1 MKQLRVLYRPLAA
14 QLLWHH
20 KGGRSELE
28 YGLGSINAKL
38 QLLAS
43 FGPDASPENRGKD
56 FSDGDVHDYAKHLW
70 CSKGKTVFSFGA
82 NFFYWNLTNLK
93 Y

>member
-1 MKQLRVLYRPLAA
+1 LGVLYRPLAA

-43 FGPDASPENRGKD
+43 FGPDASPENRGKISVMGM
-56 FSDGDVHDYAKHLW
+56 FMITPNTFCAILVNK
-70 CSKGKTVFSFGA
+70 SFRKLYLR
-82 NFFYWNLTNLK
+82 FFLE
-93 Y
+93 